1 MSTHFV
7 SQEFEFDL
15 PGEDWI
21 DHSFHALVV
30 PDSKLCCFVSR
41 DPGDDAA
48 AVLAER
54 AHHITDGATD
64 VRIEGGRNGRLGARE
79 SHEVAVVAY
88 EDRRWIYYRLSSA
101 LCDGGVLTIGV
112 YGPDDD
118 RENIDR
124 AMDGIAADIL
134 FRRRP

>member
-1 MSTHFV
+1 V
-7 SQEFEFDL
+7 SQELEFEL

-30 PDSKLCCFVSR
+30 PDGKLSCFVSR

-48 AVLAER
+48 AVLAAR
-54 AHHITDGATD
+54 ARHITDGASD
-64 VRIEGGRNGRLGARE
+64 IRVEGVREGRLGARE
-79 SHEVAVVAY
+79 SREIALVAY
-88 EDRRWIYYRLSSA
+88 EDRLWIYYRLSSA
-101 LCDGGVLTIGV
+101 LCDEGVLTIGV

-118 RENIDR
+118 REGIDR

-134 FRRRP
+134 FRGRP